1 MANQGKSLNTVGG
14 IEQANAI
21 QRELHDGKQK
31 AKVGAALLFLSG
43 AKMVDVE
50 RDI

>member
-21 QRELHDGKQK
+21 QRELQEGKQK
-31 AKVGAALLFLSG
+31 PKVRKFLNIII
-43 AKMVDVE
+43 VWLE
-50 RDI
+50 CHL